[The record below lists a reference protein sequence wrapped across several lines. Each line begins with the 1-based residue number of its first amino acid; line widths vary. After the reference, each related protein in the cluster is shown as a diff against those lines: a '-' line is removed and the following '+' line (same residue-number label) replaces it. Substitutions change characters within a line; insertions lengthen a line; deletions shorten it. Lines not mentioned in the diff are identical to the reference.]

1 MNFESSC
8 VKPGISRYRW
18 GRAGSALCAAAA
30 SAVLMSGCG
39 DDNGGGGEASPG
51 ATAGNTTASTPA
63 QTNSPSNT
71 GGLTEDQA
79 ERKALLPSAK
89 VGYDKAA
96 STAVGE
102 VPGGRLT
109 GIELKNGP
117 EWTAEVAAE
126 DGTAHS
132 VRIDAVSGRVTQ
144 SGAEADQDAD
154 DKRELTDRLAGAKQ
168 TWQQAART
176 ATEKKRGT
184 VSSVKLDDNDGGT
197 LIWSVDVVTTDDWNK
212 TTFDIDA
219 ASGKIVR
226 EHVDRD

>member
-1 MNFESSC
+1 
-8 VKPGISRYRW
+8 
-18 GRAGSALCAAAA
+18 
-30 SAVLMSGCG
+30 MSGCG

-51 ATAGNTTASTPA
+51 TTAGNTAASSPA
-63 QTNSPSNT
+63 QTNSPTNT

-79 ERKALLPSAK
+79 ERKALLPSAE
-89 VGYDKAA
+89 VSYDKAA
-96 STAVGE
+96 RTAVGE
-102 VPGGRLT
+102 VPGGKLT
-109 GIELKNGP
+109 GIELRNGP

-132 VRIDAVSGRVTQ
+132 VRIDAVSGKVTR

-154 DKRELTDRLAGAKQ
+154 DKRELADRLAGAKQ

-176 ATEKKRGT
+176 ATGKKSGT
-184 VSSVKLDDNDGGT
+184 VSSVQLDDDGGA
-197 LIWSVDVVTTDDWNK
+197 LIWSVDVVTTGDWDK